1 MNKVFL
7 FQAYIF
13 FKNQVLHLKGAFL
26 IELPPFL
33 FLQKIGWCHS
43 KKGLESHIGT
53 NIFFL

>member
-1 MNKVFL
+1 MNKVFP

-33 FLQKIGWCHS
+33 FLQKIG
-43 KKGLESHIGT
+43 
-53 NIFFL
+53 FMFLSYLSGNS